1 MFVSYRSGLSCVL
14 ATVAAIVAFSTS
26 ANAQAVFCPPGF
38 NLVNGFC
45 TNPTGGAFSSSALSS
60 QVIGAVQQ
68 STAQQSAD
76 ATVEAVSA
84 RRITETERCPDGM
97 DRING
102 VCRRPESAAPPK
114 RAKVKRGPTSEP
126 VFKAEPV
133 PVISQSRFA
142 VWGQGFGDYES
153 RSQIAFTNTSIGVG
167 GGPVI
172 GPVVPGPAGSIPLTI
187 PIALSQ
193 RATTVGGIVGA
204 DWTRNSVFAGNDTLV
219 AGLLTGYTST
229 HITLNSAYP
238 GITPFSNPGVGISKV
253 KITGPAVGAFFTYM
267 NGAFSN
273 DTTFRVDFLN
283 VDESFTDAL
292 GFPTGVVTVSGSGS
306 ASLTN
311 YTVASNFQYR
321 FPLSSA
327 VWFEPTGGFRYL
339 ASQYGSG
346 AAFLGLSNGY
356 DWRLQAGGRVGL
368 ETVWS
373 SYRMTTTV
381 TGLAYDDVKVSG
393 GLVAGGTT
401 VGTVLASDQGKIRG
415 QGILVNTVNFGNG
428 YSAFA
433 QADVRG
439 GSGLFGIGGRAGIRA
454 QF

>member
-1 MFVSYRSGLSCVL
+1 MCVSYRSGFSFVL
-14 ATVAAIVAFSTS
+14 ATVAAVVAFSTS

-38 NLVNGFC
+38 TLSDGFC
-45 TNPTGGAFSSSALSS
+45 TNGIIGAFSGSALSS

-76 ATVEAVSA
+76 ATIEAVSA
-84 RRITETERCPDGM
+84 RRVTETERCPDGM

-114 RAKVKRGPTSEP
+114 RAKIKRGPTSEP

-153 RSQIAFTNTSIGVG
+153 RSQIAFTNV
-167 GGPVI
+167 
-172 GPVVPGPAGSIPLTI
+172 GSISLTI

-193 RATTVGGIVGA
+193 QATTVGGIVGA

-229 HITLNSAYP
+229 DIKLNSAYP
-238 GITPFSNPGVGISKV
+238 GMPNTPFSNPGVGNSKV

-292 GFPTGVVTVSGSGS
+292 GFSTGVVTVSGSGS

-311 YTVASNFQYR
+311 YMVASNFQYR
-321 FPLSSA
+321 FPLSST

-356 DWRLQAGGRVGL
+356 DWRLEAGGRVGL

-393 GLVAGGTT
+393 GLIAGGTT